1 MAPAMTIS
9 APPFG
14 PRQRLVTPY
23 RAIVTLLL
31 ALAAGLMVLAAQ
43 SHPNPPPAFHDSV
56 VRVVSPAPGSLDLR
70 QSEIFIEI
78 DPTYDG
84 SIEQVNQ
91 TTIPEDQ
98 LKRIPNLLRVTYDP
112 GQPDS
117 ATGRLP
123 AGRNCVLYRYWPV
136 GSDPARGTERSWCFN
151 LH

>member
-1 MAPAMTIS
+1 MALPMTVS
-9 APPFG
+9 TPQFG

-23 RAIVTLLL
+23 RVIVTALL
-31 ALAAGLMVLAAQ
+31 ALAAGLLVLAAR

-56 VRVVSPAPGSLDLR
+56 VRAVSPAPGSLGLR

-78 DPTYDG
+78 DPAYDG
-84 SIEQVNQ
+84 TIEQVNQ

-112 GQPDS
+112 GQTDA

-123 AGRNCVLYRYWPV
+123 AGRNCVLYKYWPV
-136 GSDPARGTERSWCFN
+136 GTDPARGTERSWCFN

>member
-1 MAPAMTIS
+1 MALPMTIS
-9 APPFG
+9 APQSG

-23 RAIVTLLL
+23 RVIVTALL
-31 ALAAGLMVLAAQ
+31 ALAGILLVLAAQ

-56 VRVVSPAPGSLDLR
+56 VRAVSPAPGSLGLR

-84 SIEQVNQ
+84 LIEQVNQ
-91 TTIPEDQ
+91 TRIPEDQ
-98 LKRIPNLLRVTYDP
+98 LKRIPNLLRITYDP

-123 AGRNCVLYRYWPV
+123 VGRNCVLYRYWRI
-136 GSDPARGTERSWCFN
+136 GSDPAQGTERSWCFN